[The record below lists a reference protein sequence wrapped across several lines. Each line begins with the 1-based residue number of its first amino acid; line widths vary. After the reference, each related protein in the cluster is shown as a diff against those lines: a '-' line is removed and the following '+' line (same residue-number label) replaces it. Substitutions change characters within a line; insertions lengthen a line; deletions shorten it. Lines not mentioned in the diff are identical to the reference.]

1 MMTKQRRIGKI
12 IFVASFLSYVSFA
25 GYSSYSP
32 AKYALRGLSDALRS
46 EMLLHNI
53 DIHIFLPCG
62 ITGPGF
68 DAENRTKPA
77 VTKKIEEGDT
87 PITPELCAAALESG
101 APFFLHLCK
110 TKKTDWSRLGLKKGY
125 YQITDNLV
133 TEPIRLR
140 SNGGVPTNNFFL
152 DTLWLIIGSV
162 GVPIWRMTADSTVRS
177 FRPKVEK
184 ELQAKGYYVS

>member
-1 MMTKQRRIGKI
+1 MMSKQRRTGKI

-32 AKYALRGLSDALRS
+32 AKYALRGLSDCLRS

-62 ITGPGF
+62 ISGPGF

-87 PITPELCAAALESG
+87 PIAPDVCAAALEN
-101 APFFLHLCK
+101 
-110 TKKTDWSRLGLKKGY
+110 GLKKGY

-140 SNGGVPTNNFFL
+140 SNGGVPTNNFLL
-152 DTLWLIIGSV
+152 DTLWLILSSV
-162 GVPIWRMTADSTVRS
+162 GVPIWRMTADSAVRS
-177 FRPKVEK
+177 FSAKVEK
-184 ELQAKGYYVS
+184 ELEAKGYYVS